1 MKAAKVRFSAT
12 RMPFTLTSYF
22 KSPLMKRL
30 PGFIG
35 FLLVFVLANPA
46 QAQDKPHFNHTTI
59 YVTDLARGTEFY
71 SKVMMLEPI
80 PEPFHDNRHSWF
92 KIGEHSELHVVSG
105 AKEDVPH
112 DVNIHLAFAVSSLP
126 DFMKHL
132 DKLGIKYGNFG
143 GEPNKIALRPDKI
156 NQIYLQDPDGYW
168 IEVNDDKF

>member
-1 MKAAKVRFSAT
+1 MKN
-12 RMPFTLTSYF
+12 L
-22 KSPLMKRL
+22 LRL
-30 PGFIG
+30 SGL
-35 FLLVFVLANPA
+35 FLLLSLTKPA

-80 PEPFHDNRHSWF
+80 PEPFHDDRHSWF
-92 KIGEHSELHVVSG
+92 KMGEHSELHVVSG
-105 AKEDVPH
+105 AKEDIPH

-143 GEPNKIALRPDKI
+143 GEPNKIAIRPDQV

-168 IEVNDDKF
+168 IEVNNDKF

>member
-1 MKAAKVRFSAT
+1 MKS
-12 RMPFTLTSYF
+12 TLRLASI
-22 KSPLMKRL
+22 LMIL
-30 PGFIG
+30 SLSQQG
-35 FLLVFVLANPA
+35 N
-46 QAQDKPHFNHTTI
+46 AQDKPHFNHTTI

-92 KIGEHSELHVVSG
+92 KMGEHSELHVVSG
-105 AKEDVPH
+105 AKEDIIH

-143 GEPNKIALRPDKI
+143 GESNKIAIRPDKV